1 MSYVIEGFKSAL
13 QNIKSNKMRSF
24 LTMLGIIIGISSVI
38 TIVSLGQGGK
48 NYITGQFESIGTNV
62 INVSV
67 SNNADND
74 VTDSDY
80 FTMEDVNAIKS
91 RIEKVTAAAPV
102 IENGGKVKTENKSK
116 YVQIDALT
124 QDYTKLQKLDV
135 YYGRFLN
142 ERDVEIGANVAVI
155 DDIMAEK
162 LFRTKNAVGQK
173 ISVNVADNN
182 SLSLKVIGVMKNPA
196 GELAANFGDNVPGF
210 VFVPITIA
218 DRLYPEGKIAYISVM
233 LSDMNNSSEISSKI
247 VRLLEVRHN
256 NTGKYRAEE
265 GFKQLDT
272 INDVLNKLTLIIG
285 AIAGIS
291 LLVGG
296 IGVMNIMLVS
306 VTERTREIGI
316 RKALG
321 ATMADIRIQFLT
333 ESLILCLV
341 GGIIGMSL
349 GVGVGNVVGKFLNI
363 KAAISV
369 GVILIAFLFS
379 SAVGIFFGLYPANKA
394 AKLDPIEALRYE

>member
-1 MSYVIEGFKSAL
+1 
-13 QNIKSNKMRSF
+13 
-24 LTMLGIIIGISSVI
+24 
-38 TIVSLGQGGK
+38 
-48 NYITGQFESIGTNV
+48 
-62 INVSV
+62 
-67 SNNADND
+67 
-74 VTDSDY
+74 
-80 FTMEDVNAIKS
+80 
-91 RIEKVTAAAPV
+91 
-102 IENGGKVKTENKSK
+102 
-116 YVQIDALT
+116 
-124 QDYTKLQKLDV
+124 
-135 YYGRFLN
+135 
-142 ERDVEIGANVAVI
+142 
-155 DDIMAEK
+155 
-162 LFRTKNAVGQK
+162 
-173 ISVNVADNN
+173 
-182 SLSLKVIGVMKNPA
+182 
-196 GELAANFGDNVPGF
+196 
-210 VFVPITIA
+210 
-218 DRLYPEGKIAYISVM
+218 
-233 LSDMNNSSEISSKI
+233 KI

-291 LLVGG
+291 LIVGG

-316 RKALG
+316 RKAIG

-349 GVGVGNVVGKFLNI
+349 GVVVGNIVGKFLNI

-369 GVILIAFLFS
+369 QVILIAFLFS

-394 AKLDPIEALRYE
+394 ARLDPIEALRYE